1 MSIVVNTNVS
11 SILVQRSLGNATSK
25 INTSLERLSTGYRIN
40 KAADD
45 AAGLTISE
53 GLRSQIRGSEVAMEN
68 AQNGVNLLQTA
79 EGDLGVIQ
87 DNLQRIRDLS
97 VQAANGTYGSAER
110 KAIEKEVGARIK
122 EIDRL
127 SKISAFNQIKL
138 LDGTNTTLTLQIG
151 TGEVASINTLT
162 IGGPLAD
169 ASSSGLGIQDYDSK
183 FVSAASAQ
191 SFIAIVDKAI
201 AKVSA
206 RRSDIGAL
214 QSRLEST
221 IQSLA
226 IKSENLSSSESRIRD
241 VDIAKESAALTKS
254 QILQQASASLLAQA
268 NQTPSIALSLI

>member
-138 LDGTNTTLTLQIG
+138 LDGSRTDLTLQIG
-151 TGEVASINTLT
+151 TEEVSSTNTLT

-169 ASSSGLGIQDYDSK
+169 ASSSGLGIQDYGSK

-201 AKVSA
+201 AKVSE

-214 QSRLEST
+214 QNRLEST
-221 IQSLA
+221 IQSLS
-226 IKSENLSSSESRIRD
+226 IKGENLSASESRIRD
-241 VDIAKESAALTKS
+241 VDIAKQAASLSKD

-268 NQTPSIALSLI
+268 NQAPAIALSLI